1 MLHSNFSNN
10 KGFSLIEMI
19 VASII
24 LSLAV
29 VSICTVSTK
38 SMTAVKSNREY
49 ETAWDLLDRQLT
61 VIDYAGIE
69 EFINQGQMSGH
80 FGDEETEGTHYWSVK
95 CEEGE
100 YDYLYNL
107 ELTIMWGPENAPS
120 SVSVQTVLNG
130 TGVELEEE
138 EESEDGSE
146 GQPAAED
153 R

>member
-1 MLHSNFSNN
+1 MRDFRNN

-29 VSICTVSTK
+29 VSVCAVSTK
-38 SMTAVKSNREY
+38 SMTAVRSNREY
-49 ETAWDLLDRQLT
+49 EIAWDLLDRQLT
-61 VIDYAGIE
+61 MIDYVGIE
-69 EFINQGQMSGH
+69 EFINQGQMEGH
-80 FGDEETEGTHYWSVK
+80 FGDEDSEGTHYWSAK

-107 ELTIMWGPENAPS
+107 QLTVTWGSENAPRS
-120 SVSVQTVLNG
+120 ISVSTALNG
-130 TGVELEEE
+130 TGTAT
-138 EESEDGSE
+138 EESEEETPEEGGS
-146 GQPAAED
+146 GSNGGG

>member
-1 MLHSNFSNN
+1 MINFRNN

-29 VSICTVSTK
+29 VAVCAVSTK
-38 SMTAVKSNREY
+38 SMTAVRSNRDY
-49 ETAWDLLDRQLT
+49 EIAWDLLDRQLT
-61 VIDYAGIE
+61 MIDYFGIE

-80 FGDEETEGTHYWSVK
+80 FGDEDREGKHYWSAK

-107 ELTIMWGPENAPS
+107 ELTVMWGPENAPS
-120 SVSVQTVLNG
+120 SISVLTVLNG
-130 TGVELEEE
+130 TGSEIEEN
-138 EESEDGSE
+138 EESEGSSE
-146 GQPAAED
+146 GQPATGG